1 MAEKTYLYAGT
12 MAEIPGS
19 KGFWRKEASDDRW
32 EEISGNGLPPDP
44 QVPAIAIHP
53 QNPDI
58 VIIGTQR
65 GVYKSLDRGDHWKR
79 ADFPEGRTAWCL
91 TFRPDDPRIMYL
103 GTNGDEVYRSD
114 DTGDSWKYMSTV
126 EIPDPIQMPFASR
139 ILGIAMEPKQ
149 PDVMYAVME
158 ASGTARTLDAGKTWE
173 AVNSVFGGNYDT
185 MDQHGV
191 VVGSPELDTV
201 FIANRVG
208 VWQSRDRGE
217 HWENLNLDKFSH
229 LYYSRGVY
237 LAPNDPNTLYAC
249 VGLWGKEAPGDEGG
263 VMRSTNGG
271 ATWERFDHDVTLGG
285 STMWVAINQR
295 HPEQVYFAGRN
306 GNVLGTDD
314 GGATWKEHRLPE
326 SAQSVMSLACVSR

>member
-1 MAEKTYLYAGT
+1 MAENTYLYAGT
-12 MAEIPGS
+12 MAERPDSRGL
-19 KGFWRKEASDDRW
+19 WRKKASDDRW
-32 EEISGNGLPPDP
+32 EEVAGNGLPPDA
-44 QVPAIAIHP
+44 QTPAIAIHP

-58 VIIGTQR
+58 VIVGTQQ
-65 GVYKSLDRGDHWKR
+65 GVYKSQDGGDHWTR
-79 ADFPEGRTAWCL
+79 ADLPKGTTAWCL
-91 TFRPDDPRIMYL
+91 EFRPDDPNIMYL
-103 GTNGDEVYRSD
+103 GTNGDQVYRSD
-114 DTGDSWKYMSTV
+114 DCGDSWRYMSTV
-126 EIPDPIQMPFASR
+126 EVPDPIQMSFASR

-158 ASGTARTLDAGKTWE
+158 ASGTALSLDAGKTWE
-173 AVNSVFGGNYDT
+173 PKNSVFGDYDT

-191 VVGSPELDTV
+191 VVGAPELDTT
-201 FIANRVG
+201 FIANRIG
-208 VWQSRDRGE
+208 VYRSRDRGS
-217 HWENLNLDKFSH
+217 HWENLHLEKFSH
-229 LYYSRGVY
+229 LYYSRGVQ

-249 VGLWGKEAPGDEGG
+249 VSLYGQNAPGAEGG
-263 VMRSTNGG
+263 LMRSTDGG
-271 ATWERFDHDVTLGG
+271 DTWERFDHDVTLGG